1 MTQVIISDEST
12 GNVFIQL
19 WTTPTPEDQTQLL
32 QTMKQKMGMFQTMP
46 GFTSMTLHPS
56 LDGKHLGVYAQ
67 WESQAAFEAAV
78 SGNSQAMEA
87 RQSFTKYGQYQ
98 GALCTVDTVIRST
111 AKSIAMD
118 AEFDRVFS
126 HHTLAVNGINLHCV
140 TGGQGEPL
148 LLIHGHPQSWYA
160 WRKVMPALAQHYTL
174 IVPDMRGYGDSSK
187 PEVGYEKH
195 IVAEDLH
202 QLLQHL
208 NVQRYYL
215 AAYDMGGPVAYALA
229 AAHSE
234 QVIRFVSMESGG
246 PPGFGLEEAFK
257 NYWHF
262 GFFMSPFAEQLTA
275 GREREFLTDFA
286 FKGQFVYQKDAIRDE
301 DIEEYLRTNGTAE
314 GMRAAL
320 AYYKAFPADA
330 QYNREQF
337 KSKLT
342 LPVLAIGGE
351 HSFGEF
357 QLQGMQQVA
366 ENIRGV
372 VIPDTGHFIPEEAP
386 ELLVQQML
394 SFFQE

>member
-12 GNVFIQL
+12 ENVFIQL

-67 WESQAAFEAAV
+67 WESQATFEAAV
-78 SGNSQAMEA
+78 SGNSQATEA
-87 RQSFTKYGQYQ
+87 RQSFMQYGQYQ
-98 GALCTVDTVIRST
+98 GALCTVDTVMRAT
-111 AKSIAMD
+111 AKPIAMD
-118 AEFDRVFS
+118 AEFNRVFS
-126 HHTLAVNGINLHCV
+126 HHTLAVNGVNLHYV

-275 GREREFLTDFA
+275 GQEREFLTDFA
-286 FKGQFVYQKDAIRDE
+286 FKGQFVYQKEAIRDK

-314 GMRAAL
+314 GMRAGF

-337 KSKLT
+337 KGKLT
-342 LPVLAIGGE
+342 LPILAIGGE

-372 VIPDTGHFIPEEAP
+372 VIPDAGHFIPEEVP